1 MGSASTD
8 GVGESWREERG
19 ECGWRVLACSIAL
32 MASAASGLLVL
43 ACAIQLL
50 ANTASCSLMAASS
63 GKLLAA
69 SPSKELVVG
78 RFGQLLA
85 DDTTELLRRWHG
97 RDLRTD
103 ALGRGCTS
111 VRLH

>member
-1 MGSASTD
+1 
-8 GVGESWREERG
+8 
-19 ECGWRVLACSIAL
+19 

-50 ANTASCSLMAASS
+50 ANTAGCSLMAASS

-97 RDLRTD
+97 RGLRTD
-103 ALGRGCTS
+103 ALRRGCTS